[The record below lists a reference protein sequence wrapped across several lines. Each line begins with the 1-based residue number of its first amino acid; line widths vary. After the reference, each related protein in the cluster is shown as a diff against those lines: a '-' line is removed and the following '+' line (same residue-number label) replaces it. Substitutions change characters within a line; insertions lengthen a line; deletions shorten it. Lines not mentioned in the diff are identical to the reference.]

1 MLRHVKLIKFMY
13 FMSTPDNTFLH
24 VLNMYVGIMAIE
36 FLSITTTL
44 DHVTLSSANW
54 PIRCGTLIEN
64 YFIDITTRVAIIGQ
78 LTERIKDKVIEEIP
92 NSKVNIQ
99 NLKWTY
105 RKNKKTF

>member
-44 DHVTLSSANW
+44 DHVTLSSAN
-54 PIRCGTLIEN
+54 
-64 YFIDITTRVAIIGQ
+64 
-78 LTERIKDKVIEEIP
+78 
-92 NSKVNIQ
+92 
-99 NLKWTY
+99 
-105 RKNKKTF
+105 